1 GEDADAG
8 TGRAVADDEAV
19 RSAGDFR
26 RVGLAVENGA
36 ELGQAGAPVDVGEAG
51 RLGLALDGQG
61 QRLVVVIGQAD
72 REGGLV
78 DQDGPVGAVRRVA
91 GLFGEDLV
99 HGRGGGDHQAGL
111 VCGGGQAVEA
121 VGEFVLDVG

>member
-1 GEDADAG
+1 
-8 TGRAVADDEAV
+8 
-19 RSAGDFR
+19 
-26 RVGLAVENGA
+26 
-36 ELGQAGAPVDVGEAG
+36 PVDVGEAG
-51 RLGLALDGQG
+51 RLGVALNGQG

-78 DQDGPVGAVRRVA
+78 DQDGPVGAVGRIA

-111 VCGGGQAVEA
+111 VGRRSQAVEA
-121 VGEFVLDVG
+121 VGELVLDVGGGQGARAEARLVHDGGEEG